1 LRRKPT
7 PLSFSSAP
15 LVLSDKEQWRRD
27 YRRQR
32 ARRSTLVATVSTL
45 VVALAVWLGITH
57 TPGWDD
63 ARATFF
69 SWDSIRHDSPDIAR
83 GMLLNLK
90 ILAIGEVCILAL
102 GMVVATM
109 RTSVTAVLAPL
120 RIFGGLYVDFFR
132 GCPLIILLYLFG
144 VGIPS
149 LQLSWLPKSATVWG
163 TVAIILCYSSYV
175 AEVFRAGIQAVH
187 PSQRA
192 AARSLGLTHNQT
204 LRLVVIPQAV
214 RSVLPPLLN
223 DFVALQKDVG
233 LISIVGGATDAIQ
246 QATIDNQL
254 TFNFTPYVIAAV
266 LFILLAVPS
275 GRLADAV
282 SARANR
288 RQRAGAVV

>member
-1 LRRKPT
+1 LNSP
-7 PLSFSSAP
+7 P

-32 ARRSTLVATVSTL
+32 ARRSTAVATVSTVL
-45 VVALAVWLGITH
+45 FAALVWLGVTH

-69 SWDSIRHDSPDIAR
+69 SWDSIRHDTPDIAR

-90 ILAIGEVCILAL
+90 ILAIGEVGILIL
-102 GMVVATM
+102 GMLVATM

-163 TVAIILCYSSYV
+163 TVAIVLCYSSYV
-175 AEVFRAGIQAVH
+175 AEVFRAGIQSVH

-204 LRLVVIPQAV
+204 LRIVVVPQAV

-266 LFILLAVPS
+266 FFILLAIPS
-275 GRLADAV
+275 GRVADAV
-282 SARANR
+282 AARANS

>member
-1 LRRKPT
+1 MTGAAPAE
-7 PLSFSSAP
+7 AP
-15 LVLSDKEQWRRD
+15 LALSDKEQWRRE

-32 ARRSTLVATVSTL
+32 ARRSTLVATVSTIL
-45 VVALAVWLGITH
+45 FAVVVWLGVTH

-69 SWDSIRHDSPDIAR
+69 SWDSIRHDTPDIAR

-90 ILAIGEVCILAL
+90 ILVIGEACILVL
-102 GMVVATM
+102 GMIVAIL
-109 RTSVTAVLAPL
+109 RTSTGAVFAPL

-149 LQLSWLPKSATVWG
+149 LQLSWLPNSATVWG
-163 TVAIILCYSSYV
+163 TVAIVLCYSSYV
-175 AEVFRAGIQAVH
+175 AEVFRAGLQSVH

-192 AARSLGLTHNQT
+192 AARSLGLTHQQT
-204 LRLVVIPQAV
+204 LRLVVVPQAV
-214 RSVLPPLLN
+214 RAVLPPLLN

-246 QATIDNQL
+246 QATIDNSL
-254 TFNFTPYVIAAV
+254 TFNFTPYVIAAL
-266 LFILLAVPS
+266 LFIALAVPS
-275 GRLADAV
+275 GRIADMVA
-282 SARANR
+282 ARANS